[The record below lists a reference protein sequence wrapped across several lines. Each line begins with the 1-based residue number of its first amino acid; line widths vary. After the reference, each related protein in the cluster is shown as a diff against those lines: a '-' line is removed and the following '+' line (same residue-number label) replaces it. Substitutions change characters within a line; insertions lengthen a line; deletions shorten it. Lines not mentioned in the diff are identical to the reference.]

1 MLEEKNALRAQG
13 CQVQLKMSAD
23 TDSLGFRRFMNKL
36 HPIILFYIFW
46 QADDE
51 NYASFIILYVFLKFV
66 RQLAA
71 ENLLYTLAR

>member
-1 MLEEKNALRAQG
+1 
-13 CQVQLKMSAD
+13 MSAD

-51 NYASFIILYVFLKFV
+51 NYASFIIGLEAQKEIDIFYFPIVYKMAMPKMF
-66 RQLAA
+66 
-71 ENLLYTLAR
+71 